1 MDAYGTP
8 TWKVEARKHLE
19 KLPDEMK
26 EVERVR
32 TAHLADAQACT
43 RILEAMREE
52 QRRLRRVLGV
62 ARPHAGGR
70 TTLYPAGQLHR
81 HRIVRPVRLHAG
93 NDQPVVRGPSAR
105 AGGKGRVLT

>member
-8 TWKVEARKHLE
+8 TWEVEARKHLE

-32 TAHLADAQACT
+32 TAHLADAQQCT

-62 ARPHAGGR
+62 AAD
-70 TTLYPAGQLHR
+70 
-81 HRIVRPVRLHAG
+81 G
-93 NDQPVVRGPSAR
+93 NGEEGEADAR
-105 AGGKGRVLT
+105 DAR